1 MTPGYQALTRAAAVI
16 DLSARTR
23 IRATGEDRARLLHA
37 LSTNHIQQ
45 LLPGHGCYTFFLNAQ
60 GRVLADADIFVFAEH
75 ILIDTEPELRQ
86 SLWDHLD
93 HYIIADDVT
102 LHDETESTFCL
113 GVEGPK
119 AGERLKDL
127 GASAPVNDF
136 EHEAWE
142 TDLTVA
148 GTTFTGGAGYR
159 LFGPAEQKALV
170 LERLYLTEATAE
182 DAEVV
187 RIEHGWPRY
196 GKDITIARLAAETGQ
211 TRALH
216 FQKGCY
222 LGQEIVE
229 RVRSRGH
236 VNRHL
241 VALEIDGKTAPVAET
256 KILADGKEVGEIT
269 SSAFSP
275 HAGKVRAIGYVR
287 VPHETPGTSVE
298 VADAKGRIV

>member
-16 DLSARTR
+16 DLSDRAR
-23 IRATGEDRARLLHA
+23 IRASGDDRARLLHA
-37 LSTNHIQQ
+37 LTTNHIQQ

-60 GRVLADADIFVFAEH
+60 GRILADANLFVFAQH

-86 SLWDHLD
+86 ALWDHID

-102 LHDETESTFCL
+102 LHDDTDATFCL

-119 AGERLKDL
+119 AGERLAEL
-127 GASAPVNDF
+127 GAPRPANDF
-136 EHEAWE
+136 EHAPWDA
-142 TDLTVA
+142 DLAVA
-148 GTTFTGGAGYR
+148 RVAYTGGAGYR
-159 LFGPAEQKALV
+159 IFGPAERKGAV
-170 LERLYLTEATAE
+170 LGELYLAEATAE

-187 RIEHGWPRY
+187 RIEHGRPRY

-211 TRALH
+211 THALH

-241 VALEIDGKTAPVAET
+241 VKLEFDSRSAPAAEA
-256 KILADGKEVGEIT
+256 KILVQGNEVGEVT
-269 SSAFSP
+269 SAAFSP
-275 HAGKVRAIGYVR
+275 RAGKVEALGYMR
-287 VPHETPGTSVE
+287 VPYEKPGTSVE
-298 VADAKGRIV
+298 ADALEGRIL

>member
-23 IRATGEDRARLLHA
+23 IRATGDDRARLLHA
-37 LSTNHIQQ
+37 LTTNHIQQ

-60 GRVLADADIFVFAEH
+60 GRILADANIFVFAEH
-75 ILIDTEPELRQ
+75 ILIDTEAELRQ
-86 SLWDHLD
+86 PLWDHID

-102 LHDETESTFCL
+102 LHDDTDSTFCL

-119 AGERLKDL
+119 AGERLAQL
-127 GASAPVNDF
+127 GAPLPTNDF
-136 EHEAWE
+136 EHAAWE
-142 TDLTVA
+142 GDLTVA
-148 GTTFTGGAGYR
+148 RVVGYCI
-159 LFGPAEQKALV
+159 FGPAERKAAL
-170 LERLYLTEATAE
+170 LDRLYLTEATEE

-187 RIEHGWPRY
+187 RIEHGRPRY

-211 TRALH
+211 THALH

-241 VALEIDGKTAPVAET
+241 VKLEIDSGTAPAAES
-256 KILADGKEVGEIT
+256 KILAEGKEVGEIT
-269 SSAFSP
+269 SAAFSP
-275 HAGKVRAIGYVR
+275 HAGKVRALGYIR
-287 VPHETPGTSVE
+287 VPYEKPGTSVE
-298 VADAKGRIV
+298 VDGAKAQIL